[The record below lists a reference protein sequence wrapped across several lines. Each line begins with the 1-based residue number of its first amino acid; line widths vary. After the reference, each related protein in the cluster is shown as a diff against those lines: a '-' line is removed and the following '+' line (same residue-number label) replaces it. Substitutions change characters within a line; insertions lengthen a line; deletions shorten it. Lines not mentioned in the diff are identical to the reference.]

1 MVIFKEDIVMAVIF
15 LQKKVKETSNV
26 TLWTMSVIFMY
37 TFIYIYLEFSVYLIF
52 LVYLPWE
59 EKDQED
65 IRFSGCLQS

>member
-52 LVYLPWE
+52 LEYLPWE

-65 IRFSGCLQS
+65 ICFSGCLQS